1 MQPTEPRITLH
12 PYERRVQV
20 KDGDTLLADTTRAL
34 ELRERGYPPRLY
46 LPREDVRMGLLSRSD
61 TVTHCPFKGEAAYFS
76 FGDQADVA
84 WSYEQPLA
92 GMEAIAGMLAFDD
105 EKAIVSETDQ

>member
-12 PYERRVQV
+12 PHDRRVQV
-20 KDGDTLLADTTRAL
+20 KLGDTLLADTTRAI

-46 LPREDVRMGLLSRSD
+46 LPREDVRMDLLTHSD
-61 TVTHCPFKGEAAYFS
+61 TVTHCPFKGDASYFS

-84 WSYEQPLA
+84 WSYEEPLD
-92 GMEAIAGMLAFDD
+92 GVRDIAGRLSFYAEEFGEDG
-105 EKAIVSETDQ
+105 SE